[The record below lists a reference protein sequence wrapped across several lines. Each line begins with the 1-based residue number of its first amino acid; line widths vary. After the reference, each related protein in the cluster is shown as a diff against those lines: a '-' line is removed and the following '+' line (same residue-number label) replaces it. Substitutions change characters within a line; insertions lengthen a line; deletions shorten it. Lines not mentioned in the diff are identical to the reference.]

1 VGIVSLVG
9 EAAQIGTV
17 FLINF
22 AAYLSINLGILN
34 LLPIPA
40 LDGSRIVFSVVE
52 AIRRKPMEPEKEGF
66 VHWLGFLFL
75 MLLIVLVTFNDIVR
89 LIKG

>member
-1 VGIVSLVG
+1 
-9 EAAQIGTV
+9 
-17 FLINF
+17 
-22 AAYLSINLGILN
+22 
-34 LLPIPA
+34 
-40 LDGSRIVFSVVE
+40 
-52 AIRRKPMEPEKEGF
+52 MEPEKEGF